1 MNIRFKI
8 LKYIIKFSIEK
19 TQIRPQVEAPILH
32 ESGDPR
38 VIADGPYK
46 GYWKNNKK
54 LDDYATKLEKE
65 TT

>member
-1 MNIRFKI
+1 MLYTKTFKI

-19 TQIRPQVEAPILH
+19 TQIRPQVKDKPILH

-46 GYWKNNKK
+46 GYWKKNI
-54 LDDYATKLEKE
+54 L
-65 TT
+65 